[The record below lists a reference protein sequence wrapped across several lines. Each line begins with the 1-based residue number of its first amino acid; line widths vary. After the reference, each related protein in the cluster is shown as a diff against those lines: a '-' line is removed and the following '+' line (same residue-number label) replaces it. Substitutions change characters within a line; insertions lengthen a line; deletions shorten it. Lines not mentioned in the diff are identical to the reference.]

1 MPDKIDSGQF
11 YIQHTL
17 YDLSGPSGYDVLPP
31 PPTPPNFATNGDDPG
46 FPPKD
51 PDPTDP
57 EPQDPLVGQV
67 YWDFDVQ
74 DFFAWNGTDWVELN
88 IGVGGD
94 GTGLPAGLTLP
105 PWFVL
110 TTDDPSAGSN
120 SVNISAAGGV
130 LTIILSDLPT
140 SDPGGGAVW
149 LSPT

>member
-17 YDLSGPSGYDVLPP
+17 LDLSGPAGYDVLPP
-31 PPTPPNFATNGDDPG
+31 QPMPPQTVPNGDDPG
-46 FPPKD
+46 FPGKD

-57 EPQDPLVGQV
+57 TPPDPLIGQV
-67 YWDFDVQ
+67 YWDFDVS
-74 DFFAWNGTDWVELN
+74 DFFAWDGKNWVELN

-94 GTGLPAGLTLP
+94 GTGLPPGLTLP
-105 PWFVL
+105 AWFVL
-110 TTDDPSAGSN
+110 TTDSPSAGSN
-120 SVNISAAGGV
+120 KMQVSAAGGT
-130 LTIILSDLPT
+130 LTIVLSDLPT